1 MKNWVKDLFFPK
13 FCVTC
18 ENVEGEWL
26 CETCLAKIAA
36 PKMFYCLQPAAG
48 GVSYLDNA
56 AAFFSYEENTVAKL
70 IKLFKYN
77 YLTDLAEIFAK
88 IIKKEDFN
96 FNWRGFTVVPVPL
109 HPRRER
115 ERGFNQAE
123 ITARIF
129 AEKLGLEI
137 NTGLRRGV
145 YTTQQAKLT
154 KEERQKNLKN
164 AFVWDA
170 DNKRVPSRNSGTPL
184 IAGEKVLLVDD
195 VFTTGATMQ
204 ECAKVLKNNGVKV
217 VWGLALASG

>member
-1 MKNWVKDLFFPK
+1 MPDTTAMKNWVKDLFFPK

-123 ITARIF
+123 IIARIF
-129 AEKLGLEI
+129 AEKIGLPL
-137 NTGLRRGV
+137 NKNLRRGV

-164 AFVWDA
+164 AFVW
-170 DNKRVPSRNSGTPL
+170 NSAITPP
-184 IAGEKVLLVDD
+184 EKVLLVDD

>member
-13 FCVTC
+13 FCVAC

-26 CETCLAKIAA
+26 CEACLATIAA
-36 PKMFYCLQPAAG
+36 PRMFYCLQPAADG
-48 GVSYLDNA
+48 NSYLDNA
-56 AAFFSYEENTVAKL
+56 EAFFSYEENTVAKL

-77 YLTDLAEIFAK
+77 YLTDLAEIFAR
-88 IIKKEDFN
+88 IIKLEDFN

-123 ITARIF
+123 IIARIF
-129 AEKLGLEI
+129 AEKLDLPL
-137 NTGLRRGV
+137 NKNLRRGV

-204 ECAKVLKNNGVKV
+204 ECAKVLKNNGAKE